1 MVTGISID
9 FRHMTVALVSE
20 TSQYWKSLSA
30 VVIFGLM
37 LATILTLVVV
47 PTLYSL
53 FATSTEKFKS
63 GYASLKKWYW
73 KPFGKE
79 IA

>member
-1 MVTGISID
+1 M
-9 FRHMTVALVSE
+9 VSE

-30 VVIFGLM
+30 VVIFGLL

-53 FATSTEKFKS
+53 TDGWPQRLKS
-63 GYASLKKWYW
+63 AYASLKK
-73 KPFGKE
+73 F
-79 IA
+79 